1 MRPPFSILV
10 VHGDGSRVLRFRL
23 QRWIAYGALGVTSAL
38 VTAGVCFS
46 EAYALFKR
54 ETGELAALRRGA
66 GDRTELAGALQREL
80 ASVRH
85 EIASWKAAHARMW
98 EALGREADRVDGVG
112 GPTTEPIASVGHS
125 PWEELDLLATSVA
138 EERPR
143 LHELELA
150 IGHTSEL
157 VDALPLRWPV
167 RGPVNSEFGGRL
179 SPWTGKPEHHGGMDI
194 GTWWG
199 TPIESP
205 AAATVIAAGRGVQY
219 GKYVTLDHGNGV
231 TSRYGHLER
240 MDVKVGDHVEKRQVI
255 GRVGN
260 TGRSTGPHLHYE
272 VLVEGKPVNP
282 RKFLWER

>member
-98 EALGREADRVDGVG
+98 EALGREADRADGVG
-112 GPTTEPIASVGHS
+112 GPTTEPIASVGPS
-125 PWEELDLLATSVA
+125 PWEEPDLLATSGA
-138 EERPR
+138 QERP
-143 LHELELA
+143 L
-150 IGHTSEL
+150 
-157 VDALPLRWPV
+157 LPAPA
-167 RGPVNSEFGGRL
+167 PA
-179 SPWTGKPEHHGGMDI
+179 TG
-194 GTWWG
+194 
-199 TPIESP
+199 
-205 AAATVIAAGRGVQY
+205 
-219 GKYVTLDHGNGV
+219 
-231 TSRYGHLER
+231 
-240 MDVKVGDHVEKRQVI
+240 
-255 GRVGN
+255 
-260 TGRSTGPHLHYE
+260 
-272 VLVEGKPVNP
+272 
-282 RKFLWER
+282 